1 MLKKQYGS
9 HVAGHNGAM
18 AGALSAYMS
27 ACHNVHVPKSAD
39 IIFVEYSVNDQAVA
53 LPVFDNAMRRPYE
66 RLLRKLLKYPNRP
79 AVVLVHTYVHSM
91 ATPLPGVFYNSAERE
106 MQEFALYYGLPS
118 ISVKAAVFPLM
129 VANVPGFMPSPP
141 RLTDEKG
148 LKLKAFY
155 FDAVHPDGNT
165 GCRVIAELVYH
176 LILHTAADISSRPVD
191 GDDTAVAAA
200 SLAPPMVPDN
210 HESASD
216 KCFIGMQFTGRVT
229 AKQGFEWINES
240 KTPRPKFGMV
250 ATEPGSRLE
259 ISVDTTA
266 GGPTAKAGAMVVV
279 ELAHLKSYENMGKAS
294 VACEGGCTCQSTTLD
309 GHTTLRNSQLHLH
322 QFHVSQAA
330 DCKIV
335 ITVLAETSSGKN
347 KVKLAGITISEEPGD
362 TAGMRNDQ
370 ALNYA
375 HDISMRGEDG
385 VFEVMNH
392 A

>member
-1 MLKKQYGS
+1 MEAS
-9 HVAGHNGAM
+9 HSGAQTAPIM
-18 AGALSAYMS
+18 ACFSSRGDMQGAT
-27 ACHNVHVPKSAD
+27 AD
-39 IIFVEYSVNDQAVA
+39 
-53 LPVFDNAMRRPYE
+53 
-66 RLLRKLLKYPNRP
+66 
-79 AVVLVHTYVHSM
+79 H
-91 ATPLPGVFYNSAERE
+91 G
-106 MQEFALYYGLPS
+106 
-118 ISVKAAVFPLM
+118 
-129 VANVPGFMPSPP
+129 
-141 RLTDEKG
+141 
-148 LKLKAFY
+148 
-155 FDAVHPDGNT
+155 
-165 GCRVIAELVYH
+165 VIAELVYH

-279 ELAHLKSYENMGKAS
+279 ELAHLKQVPRRVQIDAPRLPM
-294 VACEGGCTCQSTTLD
+294 L
-309 GHTTLRNSQLHLH
+309 L
-322 QFHVSQAA
+322 
-330 DCKIV
+330 
-335 ITVLAETSSGKN
+335 LAETSSGKN